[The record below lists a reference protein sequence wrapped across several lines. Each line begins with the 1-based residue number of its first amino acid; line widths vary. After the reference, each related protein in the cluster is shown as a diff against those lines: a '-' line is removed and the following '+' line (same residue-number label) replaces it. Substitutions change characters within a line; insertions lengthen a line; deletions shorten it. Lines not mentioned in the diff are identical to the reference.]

1 VNLEDNVHAT
11 RYEPLRELAQ
21 YYILNTFGSWRLS
34 FIYSL
39 YVKKEPLRVLWW
51 SYWHDALWIPKSIG
65 RNVIAMIP
73 FRQGSTEAATG
84 YFFTLLPHNFQN
96 IIAYA
101 VIEGHLCIHLT

>member
-1 VNLEDNVHAT
+1 
-11 RYEPLRELAQ
+11 
-21 YYILNTFGSWRLS
+21 
-34 FIYSL
+34 
-39 YVKKEPLRVLWW
+39 
-51 SYWHDALWIPKSIG
+51 
-65 RNVIAMIP
+65 MIP